1 MKCLLALLV
10 LFSGIAAPALAA
22 QVRTPDQSEALYH
35 EVGDQL
41 FCICGCREKL
51 LSCSHNVCASKT
63 EERNFL
69 RELTQQPQMDSVAI
83 KSEMVKRFGPK
94 VLQVPQESN
103 LYPVLAVAGLALVT
117 AFGGMFWYVAGRR
130 RARQE
135 EAPQATPEAASSAP
149 ANADAA
155 NDRLTERIERD
166 VQELD
171 P

>member
-1 MKCLLALLV
+1 MKTLLPLLLFALAGL
-10 LFSGIAAPALAA
+10 APALPA
-22 QVRTPDQSEALYH
+22 QARTPDQADALYH

-69 RELTQQPQMDSVAI
+69 RELAQQPQMDSVAI
-83 KSEMVKRFGPK
+83 KAEMVKRFGPK
-94 VLQVPQESN
+94 VLQVPNDSS
-103 LYPVLAVAGLALVT
+103 LYPVLAVAGLALMT

-130 RARQE
+130 KAQQE
-135 EAPQATPEAASSAP
+135 NTPAP
-149 ANADAA
+149 APAQPDSDAPK
-155 NDRLTERIERD
+155 DRLTERIEREM
-166 VQELD
+166 QELD